1 MKAQTETEHNGD
13 WKRQGEKPMK
23 EKTETEYNGDWKKC
37 MVKNQWK
44 QKQKLNIMV
53 TEKTAW
59 LKTNESKNRNWT

>member
-1 MKAQTETEHNGD
+1 MVNEKMHG
-13 WKRQGEKPMK
+13 WKPMK
-23 EKTETEYNGDWKKC
+23 AKTETEYNGDRKKC

-59 LKTNESKNRNWT
+59 LKTNESKNRNWI